1 MNKDSRG
8 TVTWILWIVIDHKS
22 SDFLL
27 AICSV
32 STQVRWVV
40 YFYTMIFHFFAA
52 RARLNFLCIYK
63 VFVSNIF
70 ICFLIICVL
79 CVSRKQHLNRDMLH
93 GSQKKPAMGQNN
105 SIGSQTQQWDKT
117 TPSGG
122 KQTQQ
127 WGNTTP
133 SGGEQTQQWD
143 NTTPLGGK
151 QTQQWDETT
160 PLGGKQTQQ
169 WDDTT
174 LSGIKQTQQ

>member
-40 YFYTMIFHFFAA
+40 YFYTMIFHYFAA

-79 CVSRKQHLNRDMLH
+79 CVSRKQHLNRDMLY

-151 QTQQWDETT
+151 QTQ
-160 PLGGKQTQQ
+160 
-169 WDDTT
+169 
-174 LSGIKQTQQ
+174 